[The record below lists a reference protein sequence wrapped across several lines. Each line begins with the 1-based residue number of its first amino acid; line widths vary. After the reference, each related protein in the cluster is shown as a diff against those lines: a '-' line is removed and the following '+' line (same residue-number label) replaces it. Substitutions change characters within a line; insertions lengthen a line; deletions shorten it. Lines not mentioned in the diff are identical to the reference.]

1 MSDTGLGL
9 LLRKLRERRDLSVR
23 EVGQLSAV
31 DHAYIYRLETGE
43 KQSPSA
49 EILGRLLRALKPD
62 ARETEMAKWLA
73 GHESNPDWVAHV
85 LVTPDLTAEMFEMGA
100 SIRHRG
106 TARPDMATIEARVRK
121 AFEE

>member
-49 EILGRLLRALKPD
+49 EILGRLLRVLKPD
-62 ARETEMAKWLA
+62 AREAEMAKWLVE
-73 GHESNPDWVAHV
+73 HESNPDWVAHV